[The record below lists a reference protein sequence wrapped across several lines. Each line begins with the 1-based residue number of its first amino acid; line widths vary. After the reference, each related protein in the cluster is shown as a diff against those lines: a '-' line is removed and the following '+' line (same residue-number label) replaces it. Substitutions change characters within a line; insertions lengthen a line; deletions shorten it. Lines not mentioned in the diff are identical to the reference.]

1 MKIKQ
6 GDTVKVLIGQDKGK
20 TAKVLKVLYSS
31 KSKDKNKVIVE
42 GLNLRYK
49 HVRPKKSGEKGQR
62 IMFPMFPFAMNISNV
77 ALVCP
82 KCDKTTRVSYKV
94 LATAS
99 ETTREKRQ
107 RLCKKCQAVI

>member
-1 MKIKQ
+1 MKIKH

-62 IMFPMFPFAMNISNV
+62 IMFPFAMNISNV

-82 KCDKTTRVSYKV
+82 KCNKATRVSYKV
-94 LATAS
+94 LDKAP